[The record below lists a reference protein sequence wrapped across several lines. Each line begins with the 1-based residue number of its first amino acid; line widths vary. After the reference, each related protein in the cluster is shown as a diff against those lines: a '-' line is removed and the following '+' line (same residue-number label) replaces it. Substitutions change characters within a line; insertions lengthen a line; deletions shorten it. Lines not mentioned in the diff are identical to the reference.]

1 MENESRS
8 YLLHVWYVWKQL
20 KMNFH
25 DHTVKCQ
32 ATSGI
37 VCIIPVSFASLVIVQ
52 VCNSGKSWTELDC
65 RVAVIATVI
74 VVMLFLVAVIFTTTE
89 EALASPP

>member
-1 MENESRS
+1 MKVSNQNITHESS
-8 YLLHVWYVWKQL
+8 YMLHVWKQF

-37 VCIIPVSFASLVIVQ
+37 VCIIPVSFSSLVIVR
-52 VCNSGKSWTELDC
+52 VCNSGKSWTELEC
-65 RVAVIATVI
+65 RAAVIATVI
-74 VVMLFLVAVIFTTTE
+74 EVMLFLVAVIFTTTE
-89 EALASPP
+89 EAL